1 MHRALLRVSWN
12 KTVSGRAGLQPCLAD
27 ISGRSCHEI
36 QDQVKEDKIM
46 RDKMFMRFMTLP
58 ALLVFLLMGVYPT
71 IQGLLNSFTSYNMTE
86 TAEKEFIGIDN
97 YVQMLTEMRF
107 WQALG
112 RTLVFV
118 VLSVGLSY
126 MIGLVI
132 AVLLNKINAVRNV
145 YRIIFLIPMIIAP
158 TITALNFK
166 FMYNYNMGIINFFLN
181 LAGIPNVD
189 FLGNPSLAL
198 FSTLAVDI
206 WLGTPLAILILLAGI
221 ESQSEAYY
229 EAAKID
235 GASEWQI
242 FSEITFPILK
252 KFSVIVIVLR
262 TMDALKVYEV
272 IQLMTAGG
280 PGTSS
285 ETLNIYISKA
295 GFSWFEMGYA
305 AALGIFALYFIMFI
319 AKFII
324 NKTGLFQSEVSRV

>member
-1 MHRALLRVSWN
+1 M
-12 KTVSGRAGLQPCLAD
+12 
-27 ISGRSCHEI
+27 
-36 QDQVKEDKIM
+36 
-46 RDKMFMRFMTLP
+46 
-58 ALLVFLLMGVYPT
+58 
-71 IQGLLNSFTSYNMTE
+71 
-86 TAEKEFIGIDN
+86 
-97 YVQMLTEMRF
+97 
-107 WQALG
+107 
-112 RTLVFV
+112 
-118 VLSVGLSY
+118 
-126 MIGLVI
+126 
-132 AVLLNKINAVRNV
+132 
-145 YRIIFLIPMIIAP
+145 
-158 TITALNFK
+158 
-166 FMYNYNMGIINFFLN
+166 
-181 LAGIPNVD
+181 
-189 FLGNPSLAL
+189 
-198 FSTLAVDI
+198 
-206 WLGTPLAILILLAGI
+206 ILLAGI

-242 FSEITFPILK
+242 FLEITFPILK

-319 AKFII
+319 ARFII

>member
-1 MHRALLRVSWN
+1 
-12 KTVSGRAGLQPCLAD
+12 
-27 ISGRSCHEI
+27 
-36 QDQVKEDKIM
+36 M
-46 RDKMFMRFMTLP
+46 RDKTFMRLMTLP
-58 ALLVFLLMGVYPT
+58 ALAVFLVMGVYPT
-71 IQGLLNSFTSYNMTE
+71 IQGLINSLTSYNMTE
-86 TAEKEFIGIDN
+86 IGEKHFIGLGN
-97 YVQMLTEMRF
+97 YIRMFTELRF

-112 RTLVFV
+112 RTVIFV
-118 VLSVGLSY
+118 ILSVGISY
-126 MIGLVI
+126 LLGLII
-132 AVLLNKINAVRNV
+132 AVLLNKIDFARNA

-166 FMYNYNMGIINFFLN
+166 FMYNYNMGIFNSILTTFGLSK
-181 LAGIPNVD
+181 ID
-189 FLGNPSLAL
+189 FLGNPSIAL

-229 EAAKID
+229 EAARID
-235 GASEWQI
+235 GGTEFQI
-242 FSEITFPILK
+242 FAEITFPILK

-280 PGTSS
+280 PGSAS

-305 AALGIFALYFIMFI
+305 AALGIFTLYFIMFI
-319 AKFII
+319 AKAII
-324 NKTGLFQSEVSRV
+324 NKTGLFQSEVSNK